1 MNYIKQFML
10 INLVLAMMFF
20 GVHNGLAQPK
30 PLTNPPIITHSFAV
44 EKGHFGTVWRVYL
57 SAEDPDG
64 DMLKIAIT
72 VDQLGYGHYPT
83 DWIYLKP
90 IHQKQFKGYLQWN
103 TFSSKTHFL
112 REWTQITINISIF
125 DKTGNESNIVIF
137 PFEFTSG
144 KPQLANPPAPFD
156 QGDIPRLGHI
166 TIDLYETEIMGGDG
180 NMI

>member
-1 MNYIKQFML
+1 MNIIKKPIFISLGLIIML
-10 INLVLAMMFF
+10 F
-20 GVHNGLAQPK
+20 GVHDGWAQPK
-30 PLTNPPIITHSFAV
+30 PLTNPPVITHSFAV
-44 EKGHFGTVWRVYL
+44 EKGYFGMGWRVYL

-90 IHQKQFKGYLQWN
+90 VHQKHFKGYLQWN

-112 REWTQITINISIF
+112 TEWTQITINISVF
-125 DKTGNESNIVIF
+125 DKAGNESNIVVF
-137 PFEFTSG
+137 PFEFISG
-144 KPQLANPPAPFD
+144 KPQPTPPPAPFD
-156 QGDIPRLGHI
+156 QGDIPKLGHI
-166 TIDLYETEIMGGDG
+166 TIDLYEPEIMRGDG

>member
-1 MNYIKQFML
+1 MNILKQAVFISLSLSMIFL
-10 INLVLAMMFF
+10 
-20 GVHNGLAQPK
+20 GVDDGLAQSK
-30 PLTNPPIITHSFAV
+30 PLTNPPTITHSYAV
-44 EKGHFGTVWRVYL
+44 EKGYFGFVWKVYL

-83 DWIYLKP
+83 DWVYLRP
-90 IHQKQFKGYLQWN
+90 NHQKQFKGYLQWN

-112 REWTQITINISIF
+112 REWTQITIKISIF
-125 DKTGNESNIVIF
+125 DKAGNESNIVVF
-137 PFEFTSG
+137 PFEFISG
-144 KPQLANPPAPFD
+144 KPQPTPLPAPFD

-166 TIDLYETEIMGGDG
+166 TIDLYETAIMSGDG